1 MEERASIAIYSQLT
15 CPTSY
20 RLYKRLRDEKLLDR
34 VSIVDAGLSPFES
47 LYRGVISVPAIF
59 YGGVM
64 IYSGYFD
71 IDEAVGVIRGGGLPV
86 IRDFD
91 YGEASVLAMEGI
103 LDSYA
108 TALWLYLTDNI
119 ESPLSQRPF
128 IEAVSR
134 HVFYEGRSGESYE
147 KLAREVRSLYE
158 GERSLY
164 RERLREIVARNIVRE
179 IIWLG
184 RDPGTARE
192 RLDREYIEH
201 MLLARASIGRIGLIM
216 GYPLKPHME
225 GVEDLYR
232 FLRESW
238 GELYEKVLRETRKI
252 LGDREYVEDYIS
264 RVSRRNP

>member
-1 MEERASIAIYSQLT
+1 MGENAGITIYSQLT

-20 RLYKRLRDEKLLDR
+20 RLYKRLRDKKLLDR
-34 VSIVDAGLSPFES
+34 ISIVDTGLSPFES

-59 YGGVM
+59 YRGVM

-71 IDEAVGVIRGGGLPV
+71 IDEAVGVIGGGALPV

-108 TALWLYLTDNI
+108 TALWLYITENI

-134 HVFYEGRSGESYE
+134 HVFYEGRSNESYE
-147 KLAREVRSLYE
+147 KLSREIKNLYE
-158 GERSLY
+158 GEKNLY
-164 RERLREIVARNIVRE
+164 RERLREIVARNIMRE
-179 IIWLG
+179 IMWLG
-184 RDPGTARE
+184 RDPSTARE
-192 RLDREYIEH
+192 RIDREYIEH
-201 MLLARASIGRIGLIM
+201 ILLARASIGRIGLIM

-225 GVEDLYR
+225 RVEELYR

-238 GELYEKVLRETRKI
+238 EEVYENVLRETRKI
-252 LGDREYVEDYIS
+252 LGDKEYVEDYIS
-264 RVSRRNP
+264 RVSRKNL